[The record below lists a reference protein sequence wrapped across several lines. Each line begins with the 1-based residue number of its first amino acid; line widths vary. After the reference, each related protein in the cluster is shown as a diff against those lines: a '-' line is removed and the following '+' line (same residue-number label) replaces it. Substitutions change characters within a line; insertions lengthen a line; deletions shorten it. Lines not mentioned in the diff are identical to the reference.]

1 MDLDKLSKD
10 PKKIKELISL
20 LSSLISDEEET
31 ETPRVDDPIKDTSRK
46 FNTKTKR
53 VNKFTDMPE
62 AKMHQED
69 VAIDKK
75 LAKYP
80 PTMRNRPVNFVEVKC
95 RVCGKSEMVS
105 ENVVDSTDRYKCNN
119 CATSPG

>member
-31 ETPRVDDPIKDTSRK
+31 ETPRVDDPIKD
-46 FNTKTKR
+46 
-53 VNKFTDMPE
+53 NKFTDMPE